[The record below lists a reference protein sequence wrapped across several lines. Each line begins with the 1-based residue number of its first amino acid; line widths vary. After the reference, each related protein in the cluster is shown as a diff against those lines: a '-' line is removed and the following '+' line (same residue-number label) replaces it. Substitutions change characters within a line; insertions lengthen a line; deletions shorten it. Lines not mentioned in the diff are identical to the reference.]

1 MIQIDCGFTTV
12 LSSFPLSLSTT
23 TILKDLLLSGA
34 SGPVKIWLFEEIRV
48 AKGNKRM
55 AEKEIAEV
63 CEAIC
68 QLEELRQELRRLRR
82 LLWESEKIQ
91 IEHSTRPLNSI
102 MRSKLSYVS

>member
-12 LSSFPLSLSTT
+12 LSSFPLSSSTT
-23 TILKDLLLSGA
+23 TILKDLLPGA
-34 SGPVKIWLFEEIRV
+34 SGPLKIWLSEDIRV
-48 AKGNKRM
+48 AKGDERM

-68 QLEELRQELRRLRR
+68 QLEEFRQELKRLRR

-91 IEHSTRPLNSI
+91 IEHSTRPPNSI
-102 MRSKLSYVS
+102 MRGKLSYIS